1 MYLNRNNIMITVNK
15 VRPTSDLLKRY
26 NAQDNVI
33 KQTGESTL
41 NYGEIKI
48 FTDADPDGYDIS
60 CLLLQ
65 FFSKWPDLFLQG
77 RLKKLNTP
85 LYVARKKGETT
96 RYFYNAVDY
105 EKEKS
110 KLAKWDIEYMKG
122 LGSLIEE
129 DYKMAI
135 NVPNNT
141 DFVYDRNSR
150 KSLDIAFG
158 NSAELRKEW
167 LLKN

>member
-1 MYLNRNNIMITVNK
+1 MITVKK
-15 VRPTSDLLKRY
+15 VKPTSTLLAQY
-26 NAQDNVI
+26 NSQDNVI
-33 KQTGESTL
+33 KQTGESIL

-48 FTDADPDGYDIS
+48 MTDQDPDGFDIA

-65 FFSKWPDLFLQG
+65 FFSRWPDLFLQG
-77 RLKKLNTP
+77 RLKRLNTP
-85 LYVARKKGETT
+85 LFVARKKGETT
-96 RYFYNAVDY
+96 RYFYTATDY

-129 DYKMAI
+129 DYKLAI
-135 NVPNNT
+135 NSPNNT

-150 KSLDIAFG
+150 ESLNTAFG
-158 NSAELRKEW
+158 NSAEARKQW
-167 LLKN
+167 LLKK

>member
-1 MYLNRNNIMITVNK
+1 MITVKK
-15 VRPTSDLLKRY
+15 VKPTSALLAQY
-26 NAQDNVI
+26 NSQDNVI

-48 FTDADPDGYDIS
+48 MTDQDPDGFDIA

-65 FFSKWPDLFLQG
+65 FFSRWPDLFLQG
-77 RLKKLNTP
+77 RLKRLNTP
-85 LYVARKKGETT
+85 LFVARKKGETT
-96 RYFYNAVDY
+96 RYFYTATEY

-129 DYKMAI
+129 DYRLAI
-135 NVPNNT
+135 NSPNNT

-150 KSLDIAFG
+150 ESLNIAFG
-158 NSAELRKEW
+158 NSAEARKQW
-167 LLKN
+167 LLKK

>member
-1 MYLNRNNIMITVNK
+1 MVTVK
-15 VRPTSDLLKRY
+15 KIKPTADLLKQY
-26 NAQDNVI
+26 NSQDNVI
-33 KQTGESTL
+33 KQTGESIL

-48 FTDADPDGYDIS
+48 MVDQDPDGFDIA

-65 FFSKWPDLFLQG
+65 FFSRWPDLFLQG

-85 LYVARKKGETT
+85 LYVARKKGQETK
-96 RYFYNAVDY
+96 YYYNTSEY

-110 KLAKWDIEYMKG
+110 KLSTWTVEYMKG

-129 DYKMAI
+129 DYRLAI

-141 DFVYDRNSR
+141 DFIYDRNSR
-150 KSLDIAFG
+150 KSLNIAFG
-158 NSAELRKEW
+158 NSAEARKEW
-167 LLKN
+167 LLKK

>member
-1 MYLNRNNIMITVNK
+1 MITAKK
-15 VRPTSDLLKRY
+15 VKPTSTLLAQY
-26 NAQDNVI
+26 NSQDNVI

-48 FTDADPDGYDIS
+48 MTDQDPDGFDIA

-65 FFSKWPDLFLQG
+65 FFSRWPDLFLQG
-77 RLKKLNTP
+77 RLKRLNTP
-85 LYVARKKGETT
+85 LFVARKKGETT
-96 RYFYNAVDY
+96 RYFYTANDY

-129 DYKMAI
+129 DYRLAI
-135 NVPNNT
+135 NSPNNT
-141 DFVYDRNSR
+141 DFIYDRNSR
-150 KSLDIAFG
+150 ESLNTAFG
-158 NSAELRKEW
+158 NSAEARKQW
-167 LLKN
+167 LLKK

>member
-1 MYLNRNNIMITVNK
+1 MITVKK
-15 VRPTSDLLKRY
+15 VKPTSTLLAQY
-26 NAQDNVI
+26 NSQDNVI

-48 FTDADPDGYDIS
+48 MTDQDPDGFDIA

-65 FFSKWPDLFLQG
+65 FFSRWPDLFLQG
-77 RLKKLNTP
+77 RLKRLNTP
-85 LYVARKKGETT
+85 LFVARKKGETT
-96 RYFYNAVDY
+96 RYFYTANDY

-129 DYKMAI
+129 DYKLAI
-135 NVPNNT
+135 NSPNNT
-141 DFVYDRNSR
+141 DFIYDRNSR
-150 KSLDIAFG
+150 ESLNTAFG
-158 NSAELRKEW
+158 NSAEARKQW
-167 LLKN
+167 LLKK

>member
-1 MYLNRNNIMITVNK
+1 MITVKK
-15 VRPTSDLLKRY
+15 VKPTSTLLAQY
-26 NAQDNVI
+26 NSQDNVI

-48 FTDADPDGYDIS
+48 MTDQDPDGFDIA

-65 FFSKWPDLFLQG
+65 FFSRWPDLFLQG
-77 RLKKLNTP
+77 RLKRLNTP
-85 LYVARKKGETT
+85 LFVARKKGETT
-96 RYFYNAVDY
+96 RYFYTATDY

-129 DYKMAI
+129 DYKLAI
-135 NVPNNT
+135 NSPNNT

-150 KSLDIAFG
+150 ESLNTAFG
-158 NSAELRKEW
+158 NSAEARKQW
-167 LLKN
+167 LLKK

>member
-1 MYLNRNNIMITVNK
+1 MITVNK

-85 LYVARKKGETT
+85 LYVARKKGQETK
-96 RYFYNAVDY
+96 YFYTAIDY

-110 KLAKWDIEYMKG
+110 KLLSWDIEYMKG

-141 DFVYDRNSR
+141 DFVYDKNSR
-150 KSLDIAFG
+150 QSLDIAFG

>member
-1 MYLNRNNIMITVNK
+1 MNIINK
-15 VRPTSDLLKRY
+15 VKPTTELLKRY
-26 NAQDNVI
+26 NLQDNVI

-48 FTDADPDGYDIS
+48 FTDADPDGYDIA

-65 FFSKWPDLFLQG
+65 FFSRWPDLFLQG
-77 RLKKLNTP
+77 RIKKLNTP
-85 LYVARKKGETT
+85 LYVARKKGQDTK
-96 RYFYNAVDY
+96 YFYSAIDY

-110 KLAKWDIEYMKG
+110 KLLSWSVEYMKG

-129 DYKMAI
+129 DYKLAI
-135 NVPNNT
+135 NSPNNT

-150 KSLDIAFG
+150 ESLNTAFG
-158 NSAELRKEW
+158 NSAEARKQW
-167 LLKN
+167 LLKK

>member
-1 MYLNRNNIMITVNK
+1 MITAKK
-15 VRPTSDLLKRY
+15 VKPTSTLLAQY

-33 KQTGESTL
+33 KQTGESIL

-48 FTDADPDGYDIS
+48 MTDADPDGFDIS

-65 FFSKWPDLFLQG
+65 FFSRWPDLFLQG
-77 RLKKLNTP
+77 RLKRLNTP
-85 LYVARKKGETT
+85 LFVARKKGETT
-96 RYFYNAVDY
+96 RYFYSAIEY
-105 EKEKS
+105 EKEKA

-129 DYKMAI
+129 DYKLAI
-135 NVPNNT
+135 NVPNDT

-150 KSLDIAFG
+150 ESLNIAFG
-158 NSAELRKEW
+158 NSAEARKEW
-167 LLKN
+167 LLKK

>member
-1 MYLNRNNIMITVNK
+1 MITVKK
-15 VRPTSDLLKRY
+15 VKPTSTLLAQY
-26 NAQDNVI
+26 NSQDNVI

-48 FTDADPDGYDIS
+48 MTDQDPDGFDIA

-65 FFSKWPDLFLQG
+65 FFSRWPDLFLQG
-77 RLKKLNTP
+77 RLKRLNTP
-85 LYVARKKGETT
+85 LFVARKKGETT
-96 RYFYNAVDY
+96 RYFYTATDY
-105 EKEKS
+105 DKEKS

-129 DYKMAI
+129 DYRLAI
-135 NVPNNT
+135 NSPNNT

-150 KSLDIAFG
+150 ESLNTAFG
-158 NSAELRKEW
+158 NSAEARKQW
-167 LLKN
+167 LLKK

>member
-1 MYLNRNNIMITVNK
+1 MIIINK
-15 VRPTSDLLKRY
+15 VKPTTELLKRY
-26 NAQDNVI
+26 NLQDNVI

-48 FTDADPDGYDIS
+48 FTDADPDGYDIA

-65 FFSKWPDLFLQG
+65 FFSRWPDLFLQG

-85 LYVARKKGETT
+85 LYVARKKGQETK
-96 RYFYNAVDY
+96 YFYTAIDY

-110 KLAKWDIEYMKG
+110 KLLSWDIEYMKG

-158 NSAELRKEW
+158 NSAEARKQW
-167 LLKN
+167 LLKK

>member
-1 MYLNRNNIMITVNK
+1 MIIINK
-15 VRPTSDLLKRY
+15 VKPTTELLKRY
-26 NAQDNVI
+26 NLQDNVI

-48 FTDADPDGYDIS
+48 FTDADPDGYDIA

-65 FFSKWPDLFLQG
+65 FFSRWPDLFLQG

-85 LYVARKKGETT
+85 LYVARKKGQETK
-96 RYFYNAVDY
+96 YFYTAIDY

-110 KLAKWDIEYMKG
+110 KLLSWDIEYMKG

-150 KSLDIAFG
+150 ESLNTAFG
-158 NSAELRKEW
+158 NSAEARKQW
-167 LLKN
+167 LLKK

>member
-1 MYLNRNNIMITVNK
+1 MSAKITKLAVNEQ
-15 VRPTSDLLKRY
+15 SLKRY
-26 NAQDNVI
+26 NSQRNVV
-33 KQTGESTL
+33 KQTGQSKL

-48 FTDADPDGYDIS
+48 MTDQDPDGFDIA

-65 FFSKWPDLFLQG
+65 FFSRWPDLFLQG
-77 RLKKLNTP
+77 RLKRLNTP
-85 LYVARKKGETT
+85 LFVARKKGETT
-96 RYFYNAVDY
+96 RYFYTATDY

-129 DYKMAI
+129 DYKLAI
-135 NVPNNT
+135 NSPNNT

-150 KSLDIAFG
+150 ESLNTAFG
-158 NSAELRKEW
+158 NSAEARKQW
-167 LLKN
+167 LLKK

>member
-1 MYLNRNNIMITVNK
+1 MITVNK
-15 VRPTSDLLKRY
+15 IRPTTELLKRY
-26 NAQDNVI
+26 NLQDNVI

-48 FTDADPDGYDIS
+48 FTDADPDGYDIA

-65 FFSKWPDLFLQG
+65 FFSRWPDLFLQG

-85 LYVARKKGETT
+85 LYVARKKGQETK
-96 RYFYNAVDY
+96 YFYTAIDY

-110 KLAKWDIEYMKG
+110 KLLSWDIEYMKG